1 MMTAVFIEW
10 QLW

>member
-1 MMTAVFIEW
+1 MTAVFIEW